1 MKKIINFLNYFLV
14 IMFFTLPMGCCTTK
28 KIQEVPAV
36 QVEKTVI
43 KDSLIYVKDTIFIPL
58 PTEEKEVITTADSSH
73 LETSLAKSDAW
84 IDSTGMLNHTLKN
97 KEVVYKYI
105 YDTVIV
111 TKTVTEYKEKPVII
125 EVEVE
130 KPYFPKWS
138 IILMVIAGLSLGY
151 WIFKIYGFLK
161 IRLF

>member
-1 MKKIINFLNYFLV
+1 MKKIINFFNYFLL
-14 IMFFTLPMGCCTTK
+14 IIFFTSPMGCCTTK
-28 KIQEVPAV
+28 KIQEVPVV

-43 KDSLIYVKDTIFIPL
+43 KDSLIYVKDTIYIPL

-105 YDTVIV
+105 YDTVVV
-111 TKTVTEYKEKPVII
+111 TKTITEYIEVPII
-125 EVEVE
+125 QEVEVP
-130 KPYFPKWS
+130 KPYYPKWS
-138 IILMVIAGLSLGY
+138 IILMVIAGVSIGY
-151 WIFKIYGFLK
+151 WIYKIYRFFK
-161 IRLF
+161 